1 MRDSH
6 EHQPQANSDTG
17 RVGRVTDCRRFQSLC
32 TGSRAALVAAILVV
46 AAAALPAQ
54 AVKAAYVKPA
64 TIRPNASVPAR
75 LITAALSYLGVP
87 YVSAGDSRAGMDCSG
102 FVYRVF
108 SDSVGSAL
116 SRSVVALYRDT
127 QRGATPLH
135 IGDLLFF
142 DTTGNLPPSV
152 PTHVGIYIGNGK
164 IVHAASDGPKTGV
177 IVSRAE
183 DAYYRDR
190 LIGVRRALPWRPP
203 VLDVSLRDD
212 GINDAE
218 VEPFP
223 SHQLVTL
230 RVTSDMNGGGPVS
243 LGLLRDGQ
251 EVLSRWISPGGPGRP
266 AEVTFETEVGSWSV
280 HVTRIFKGRTLA
292 DVTFSVVE

>member
-1 MRDSH
+1 M
-6 EHQPQANSDTG
+6 NSTDTG
-17 RVGRVTDCRRFQSLC
+17 SVGCMT
-32 TGSRAALVAAILVV
+32 RASCQIRALPRIPLTSGLLAAGLLLA

-64 TIRPNASVPAR
+64 SVRATESIPAR
-75 LITAALSYLGVP
+75 VISSALSYLGVP
-87 YVSAGDSRAGMDCSG
+87 YVSAGDSRQGMDCSG

-108 SDSVGSAL
+108 SESVGSAL

-127 QRGATPLH
+127 QRGATPFH

-152 PTHVGIYIGNGK
+152 PTHVGIYIGDGR
-164 IVHAASDGPKTGV
+164 IVHAASDGPRTGV

-203 VLDVSLRDD
+203 VLELTLTEEGVKDVER
-212 GINDAE
+212 
-218 VEPFP
+218 EPFP
-223 SHQLVTL
+223 SHQVVTL
-230 RVTSDMNGGGPVS
+230 RVYTDMSGGGPVNLS
-243 LGLLRDGQ
+243 LRRDGK

-266 AEVTFETEVGSWSV
+266 AEVTFETSVGAWAV
-280 HVTRIFKGRTLA
+280 QIARIFKGRTLA
-292 DVTFSVVE
+292 DVRFSVVE

>member
-1 MRDSH
+1 MNARGM
-6 EHQPQANSDTG
+6 P
-17 RVGRVTDCRRFQSLC
+17 
-32 TGSRAALVAAILVV
+32 LVALFALV

-54 AVKAAYVKPA
+54 AVKAAYVKP
-64 TIRPNASVPAR
+64 TPVRPAGSVPAR
-75 LITAALSYLGVP
+75 LISAALSYLGVP

-108 SDSVGSAL
+108 SDAEGSAL

-127 QRGATPLH
+127 QRGTSPFH

-142 DTTGNLPPSV
+142 DTTGNLPPSI
-152 PTHVGIYIGNGK
+152 PTHVGIYIGNGR

-190 LIGVRRALPWRPP
+190 LIGVRRALSWRPP
-203 VLDVSLRDD
+203 VLDLTLTDSGV
-212 GINDAE
+212 NEAE
-218 VEPFP
+218 TEPFP

-230 RVTSDMNGGGPVS
+230 RVASDMSGGGPVS
-243 LGLLRDGQ
+243 LSLRRDGQ
-251 EVLSRWISPGGPGRP
+251 EVLSRWISPGGPDRP
-266 AEVTFETEVGSWSV
+266 AEVSFETGVGTWTV